1 MISAIYKQGQGGR
14 TGRFCTEA
22 AATAHKR
29 LFVNRK
35 SCTSSEVSG
44 EYGIRFDF
52 LIFEQLNRK
61 SNFSEFQPPNPFNPP
76 ILSTPQSVLLS
87 YRLWSCQI
95 NIQWCTGRIGI
106 IAGSILLLSVALID
120 FWNFSSFFKGRKLYK

>member
-1 MISAIYKQGQGGR
+1 MISAIYKQGQGGT

-61 SNFSEFQPPNPFNPP
+61 SNFSKFQPPNPFNPP
-76 ILSTPQSVLLS
+76 IRSTFLPPLELSDKHTMV
-87 YRLWSCQI
+87 YRENWDYCRI
-95 NIQWCTGRIGI
+95 NI
-106 IAGSILLLSVALID
+106 ASVCGVDRFLE
-120 FWNFSSFFKGRKLYK
+120 FF